1 MLGWS
6 LENEILELLNDKGQ
20 QGFVENFFHLNQ
32 LSTKRNLVLS
42 LGLHGINH
50 RVSAVKS

>member
-6 LENEILELLNDKGQ
+6 LENEILELNEKGQ
-20 QGFVENFFHLNQ
+20 QGFVENFFNLNQ
-32 LSTKRNLVLS
+32 LSTKRNSVLS